1 MVFYLYQR
9 AWAETKPSYEELEQ
23 RNRALEKEVEKLR
36 QEDGI
41 LIESEMK
48 YQVMLKNLPSVVFK
62 GFKDWSVE
70 FTDNKV
76 ESLMGYSQEEFNSKK
91 LKWSDL
97 ILKEDIDVAKES
109 LIEALKSRDVYTREY
124 RVKTRLGE
132 ILWIQDR
139 GQIIYDKNGDIKY
152 IIGTFFDITDRKK
165 AKETLKKQNKQLM
178 KARKLA
184 SLGVLTAG
192 VAHELNN
199 PLNNISTS
207 IQILLEELEDDNIEY
222 KQNLLLEAES
232 QVERAK
238 NIIKALLEFSHEK
251 SLSFK
256 RVQLKNLIKNS
267 INLIKEEIPNEI
279 SINMNVPENIE
290 ANLDPKRVQQVL
302 INLML
307 NGIQAMMEGGVL
319 TIKAWERI
327 EDDTKMLYFQVQDT
341 GHGISKQ
348 DVKKIFDPFFTTRD
362 VGQGSGL
369 GLSISH
375 SIIEQHGGRIEVE
388 GVSEKGSKFTVILP
402 SNDNNKN

>member
-1 MVFYLYQR
+1 M
-9 AWAETKPSYEELEQ
+9 ETKPSYEELEQ

-165 AKETLKKQNKQLM
+165 AKEKLKKQNKQLM

-369 GLSISH
+369 G
-375 SIIEQHGGRIEVE
+375 RIEVE